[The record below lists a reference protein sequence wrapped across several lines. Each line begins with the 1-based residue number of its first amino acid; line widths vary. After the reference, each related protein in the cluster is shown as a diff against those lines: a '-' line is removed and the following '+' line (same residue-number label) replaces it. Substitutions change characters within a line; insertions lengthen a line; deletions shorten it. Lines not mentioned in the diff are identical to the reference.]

1 MWSNRYYPKL
11 TQLQSHPFQRVVLG
25 HFSFLSTYRQFEC
38 SIISLSWCRCS
49 QAPRPTVDRGTWP
62 MQVMRAVVDTYGYL
76 ESLLPLL
83 HRTPQLI
90 CAMHYPL
97 YTLYTVYSYALC
109 TIHYAL
115 CTIHYALWTM
125 HCALCTMHFEPHSPT
140 DMHFHL
146 RDAASFGRRQLLT
159 PSRMD
164 NCLTGAK
171 GSDRLAPHHL
181 GFRCRGTWKPTWST
195 WKKYFIST
203 TALTMEDAAFF
214 AVIWLARGA
223 SCSISLKVFC
233 ISCLCNLYDH
243 LAVW

>member
-1 MWSNRYYPKL
+1 MN
-11 TQLQSHPFQRVVLG
+11 
-25 HFSFLSTYRQFEC
+25 
-38 SIISLSWCRCS
+38 WCRCS
-49 QAPRPTVDRGTWP
+49 QVPRPTVDRGTWP

-90 CAMHYPL
+90 CTINYIHC
-97 YTLYTVYSYALC
+97 TLYTVYFYALC
-109 TIHYAL
+109 TI
-115 CTIHYALWTM
+115 

-140 DMHFHL
+140 DMHFHP

-164 NCLTGAK
+164 NCLTGEK

-195 WKKYFIST
+195 WKNILYQRQ
-203 TALTMEDAAFF
+203 LWRWRMQ
-214 AVIWLARGA
+214 R
-223 SCSISLKVFC
+223 SLQWF
-233 ISCLCNLYDH
+233 D
-243 LAVW
+243 